1 MEPGDV
7 PTIPTMQA
15 SHFCPSG
22 RQPTRPSYGFTAIEL
37 MVVVAIVAIL
47 AALAGPSFRDLMD
60 GFRVRAAT
68 EELTNTI
75 YYARSEAIKRGGFV
89 SVRKNCGTGTVQEWQ
104 CGWIVFTDAND
115 DGILNGT
122 DSILQTYPIQTGV
135 NVMHIRNSAFYKV
148 DRWGQIGGLGAASF
162 GITPEPLG
170 VASRHATALCLS
182 SGGRIK
188 VTKETV
194 AC

>member
-1 MEPGDV
+1 MQSFD
-7 PTIPTMQA
+7 IPTM
-15 SHFCPSG
+15 PSMQSPPL
-22 RQPTRPSYGFTAIEL
+22 RLSARHPTHPSSGFTAIEL
-37 MVVVAIVAIL
+37 MVVVAIVAVL

-75 YYARSEAIKRGGFV
+75 YYARSEAVKRGGFI
-89 SVRKNCGTGTVQEWQ
+89 SVRKNCGTGDAQEWK

-122 DSILQTYPIQTGV
+122 DTILQTYPSQTGV
-135 NVMHIRNSAFYKV
+135 DVMHRANSAFYKV
-148 DRWGQIGGLGAASF
+148 DRWGQINGFGAASF
-162 GITPEPLG
+162 AITPELLG
-170 VASRHATALCLS
+170 VSSRHSTALCLS

-188 VTKETV
+188 ATKDTVT
-194 AC
+194 C